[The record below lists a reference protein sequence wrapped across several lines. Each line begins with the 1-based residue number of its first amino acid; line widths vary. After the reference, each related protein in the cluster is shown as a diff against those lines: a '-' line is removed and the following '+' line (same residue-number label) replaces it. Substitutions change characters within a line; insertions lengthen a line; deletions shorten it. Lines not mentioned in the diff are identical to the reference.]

1 MFSLFSFVFAFSQ
14 NSDTPYDTVAK
25 VFYRIFPQLHPYREL
40 IGQTFFK
47 RRGEAKLLHVHAIK
61 DAGKQ
66 KKVRRERERAKLASS
81 KEGEIRLL
89 LPTFLFMPPLPLV
102 RINLATKCSLVG

>member
-1 MFSLFSFVFAFSQ
+1 MG
-14 NSDTPYDTVAK
+14 DHPYDTVAK

-66 KKVRRERERAKLASS
+66 KKVRRERAKLASS